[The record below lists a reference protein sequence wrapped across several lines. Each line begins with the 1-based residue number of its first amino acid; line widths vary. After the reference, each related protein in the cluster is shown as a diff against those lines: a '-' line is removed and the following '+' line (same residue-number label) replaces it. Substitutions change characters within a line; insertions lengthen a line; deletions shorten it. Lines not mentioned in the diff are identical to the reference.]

1 MTTKQAP
8 YDGFDRMPI
17 GGQWRAGA
25 AGTELD
31 DTDPWSGELLTRIP
45 LANAAD
51 VAVAYA
57 AAEAAQRDWANA
69 LPGERAAVMLNAARL
84 LDERHAEI
92 ANWVVRESG
101 GTVAKVEIELGVVR
115 AGFLEAAGMPHHA
128 EGRIVP
134 SDIPGKENR
143 VYRRPVGVVCLIS
156 PWDFPVYL
164 TNRTLAPA
172 LALGNA
178 VVLKP
183 SSNTPVTGGLL
194 LAKLLEEAGLPAGVL
209 NVVVGSSRDIG
220 DDLVAH
226 PAARVVSFTGS
237 TATGIAISRK
247 AGIKKLLL
255 ELGGNAPMVI
265 LDDADL
271 DYAVESAVFGSF
283 YNSGQICMIANRII
297 VDSSIADKFT
307 DALVERTRGLPVGDP
322 ADPATFIGPVIS
334 RAQLDSVQEKVS
346 RAVSQGAR
354 LLLGGDPVGPG
365 RARAAAAGAGREQR
379 RRDRAGGGLRAGDH
393 DHRGAGRR
401 RGAAPRQRHGVR
413 PVQRRAHRGPRAR
426 HPVRAPPP
434 GRHDARQRLAGQRG
448 GQHRVRRREAIGPW
462 PVRRVL
468 VGRRVHHPPLGVGA
482 ARAAPL
488 PDAGA
493 RLTGRRRRRGRVRP
507 GTRAAPRRPRL
518 EDR

>member
-1 MTTKQAP
+1 MTTNKAP

-57 AAEAAQRDWANA
+57 AAEAAQGDGANA

-183 SSNTPVTGGLL
+183 SSSTPVTGGLL

-334 RAQLDSVQEKVS
+334 RAQLGSVREKVG

-354 LLLGGDPVGPG
+354 LLLGGDPVGPAG
-365 RARAAAAGAGREQR
+365 LALPPQVLAGSNDVATAREE
-379 RRDRAGGGLRAGDH
+379 
-393 DHRGAGRR
+393 
-401 RGAAPRQRHGVR
+401 VF
-413 PVQRRAHRGPRAR
+413 GPAITI
-426 HPVRAPPP
+426 VEAQDEE
-434 GRHDARQRLAGQRG
+434 DALRLANDTEYGLSSAVHTADAERGTQFALRLQVGMTHVNDSPVNEEDNTAYGGEKLSGLGRFGGSWSVDEFTTHHWVSVQHAQR
-448 GQHRVRRREAIGPW
+448 PY
-462 PVRRVL
+462 PM
-468 VGRRVHHPPLGVGA
+468 P
-482 ARAAPL
+482 AP
-488 PDAGA
+488 A
-493 RLTGRRRRRGRVRP
+493 
-507 GTRAAPRRPRL
+507 
-518 EDR
+518 

>member
-1 MTTKQAP
+1 
-8 YDGFDRMPI
+8 
-17 GGQWRAGA
+17 
-25 AGTELD
+25 
-31 DTDPWSGELLTRIP
+31 
-45 LANAAD
+45 
-51 VAVAYA
+51 
-57 AAEAAQRDWANA
+57 
-69 LPGERAAVMLNAARL
+69 
-84 LDERHAEI
+84 
-92 ANWVVRESG
+92 
-101 GTVAKVEIELGVVR
+101 
-115 AGFLEAAGMPHHA
+115 
-128 EGRIVP
+128 
-134 SDIPGKENR
+134 

-183 SSNTPVTGGLL
+183 SSSTPVTGGLL

-334 RAQLDSVQEKVS
+334 RAQLDSVREKVG

-354 LLLGGDPVGPG
+354 LLLGGDPVGPAG
-365 RARAAAAGAGREQR
+365 LALPPQVLAGSNDVATAREE
-379 RRDRAGGGLRAGDH
+379 
-393 DHRGAGRR
+393 
-401 RGAAPRQRHGVR
+401 VF
-413 PVQRRAHRGPRAR
+413 GPAITI
-426 HPVRAPPP
+426 VEAQDEE
-434 GRHDARQRLAGQRG
+434 DALRLANDTEYGLSSAVHTADAERGTQFALRLQVGMTHVNDSPVNEEDNTAYGGEKLSGLGRFGGSWSVDEFTTHHWVSVQHAQR
-448 GQHRVRRREAIGPW
+448 PY
-462 PVRRVL
+462 
-468 VGRRVHHPPLGVGA
+468 
-482 ARAAPL
+482 PL
-488 PDAGA
+488 P
-493 RLTGRRRRRGRVRP
+493 
-507 GTRAAPRRPRL
+507 APA
-518 EDR
+518 